1 MIYLDSAATTL
12 QKPKSVLQAMQ
23 RAAARYA
30 SPGRGG
36 YPAAMEAAEGILTEE
51 EAMDLLEAVSQQP
64 QPEKRSSTQWSCV
77 YNQSRGTVF
86 IAMGMDYDHLY
97 QFSIWD

>member
-23 RAAARYA
+23 RATARYA

-36 YPAAMEAAEGILTEE
+36 YPAAMEAADASADAQSSDEE
-51 EAMDLLEAVSQQP
+51 
-64 QPEKRSSTQWSCV
+64 
-77 YNQSRGTVF
+77 
-86 IAMGMDYDHLY
+86 
-97 QFSIWD
+97 

>member
-30 SPGRGG
+30 SPGADQVTRGA
-36 YPAAMEAAEGILTEE
+36 P
-51 EAMDLLEAVSQQP
+51 P
-64 QPEKRSSTQWSCV
+64 
-77 YNQSRGTVF
+77 
-86 IAMGMDYDHLY
+86 
-97 QFSIWD
+97 